1 MSTFSQ
7 SDNHRTTLQQ
17 FGQSRLQ
24 RYRIRSVGDVYH
36 VTTRGVAQ
44 QIIFEDDKDRLFLF
58 QALFDASEDE
68 EVKVLAWCFM
78 GNHIHLILQADIEA
92 VSRFIQLSLSRY
104 ARHFNKQ
111 HGRSGHLFQ
120 DRFYCSPID
129 EDEYLKTAVR
139 YVHWNPMSMGY
150 QKCGEYQWSSYNEYI
165 DTPIL
170 CKTDTVLDVF
180 GSVSNFERFHDQD
193 NNDQVELSQEFEG
206 SFERC
211 VFTDEQAIVLAK
223 SIANVGNLSEIAQM
237 SRPERNAILAELK
250 SQLGVR
256 KTARLTGIGRNIVQR
271 AK

>member
-7 SDNHRTTLQQ
+7 PDNHQTILQQ

-36 VTTRGVAQ
+36 VTTRGVARQ
-44 QIIFEDDKDRLFLF
+44 MIFEDDKDRLFLF

-68 EVKVLAWCFM
+68 GVKVLAWCFM
-78 GNHIHLILQADIEA
+78 DNHIHLILQADIEA
-92 VSRFIQLSLSRY
+92 VSRFVQISLSKY
-104 ARHFNKQ
+104 ARHFNRR

-120 DRFYCSPID
+120 ERFYCSPIN

-139 YVHWNPMSMGY
+139 YVHWNPTSIGY
-150 QKCGEYQWSSYNEYI
+150 RKCGEYRWSSYNEYV

-170 CKTDTVLDVF
+170 CKTDSVIGVF
-180 GSVSNFERFHDQD
+180 GSVNSFERFHDQD
-193 NNDQVELSQEFEG
+193 NNDQVELSLEFEG
-206 SFERC
+206 SSDRH
-211 VFTDEQAIVLAK
+211 VFTDEQAIALAK
-223 SIANVGNLSEIAQM
+223 SIANVSNLSEIAQM
-237 SRPERNAILAELK
+237 SKSERNAILADLK

-271 AK
+271 AQ